1 MERTKQIIYHPFGFL
16 KQFAKI
22 ILMILVSLGNNAAFA
37 SRYNIEVSIT
47 PIVQGSTSINPKPS
61 RAPAHIPVPF
71 NIVYETDTHTITING
86 INGSDISL
94 SLYTDD
100 GNEVGNLQYESHENG
115 DITID
120 NPNSDGFILYI
131 EYQGMTYVANYSLQ

>member
-1 MERTKQIIYHPFGFL
+1 MTVEGNDPEIFL
-16 KQFAKI
+16 
-22 ILMILVSLGNNAAFA
+22 
-37 SRYNIEVSIT
+37 SRCLKK
-47 PIVQGSTSINPKPS
+47 GL
-61 RAPAHIPVPF
+61 HIK